1 VRHSPTQEHLSYA
14 GAIIERLRRERDE
27 ERVEHV
33 LTREALQSRID
44 ALEARLAR
52 RETELEYYNTRAAH
66 RSPALERNP
75 AEDIGSTSSEGILD
89 SIPQVKSDPSLKGV
103 DLNDPLQVMTNEDII
118 KMLNS
123 TAARNRTLEVEIKT
137 LFKRAS

>member
-1 VRHSPTQEHLSYA
+1 M
-14 GAIIERLRRERDE
+14 RRERDE
-27 ERVEHV
+27 ERVEHA

-52 RETELEYYNTRAAH
+52 RETELEYYNTHAAH
-66 RSPALERNP
+66 PSPALERNR
-75 AEDIGSTSSEGILD
+75 AENTWSTSSEGILE
-89 SIPQVKSDPSLKGV
+89 SVPQVRSDPSLKGV
-103 DLNDPLQVMTNEDII
+103 GLNDPPQVMTNEDII
-118 KMLNS
+118 KILNT